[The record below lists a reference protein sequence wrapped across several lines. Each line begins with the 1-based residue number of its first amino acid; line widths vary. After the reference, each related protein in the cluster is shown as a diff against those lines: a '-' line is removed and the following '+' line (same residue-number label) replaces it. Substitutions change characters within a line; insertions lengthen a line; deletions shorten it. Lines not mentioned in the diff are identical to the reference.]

1 VFDSKVTL
9 PQRRMIGNW
18 QSLNVEKAAKAA
30 FESFKLLQKNAVRIP
45 VIFQAAALLPA
56 LAHPSHLLKV
66 SSWG

>member
-9 PQRRMIGNW
+9 PQWRKIGKW
-18 QSLNVEKAAKAA
+18 QSLNMEKAAKAA

-45 VIFQAAALLPA
+45 VVFQATALLPA

>member
-9 PQRRMIGNW
+9 PQRRKIGKW

-30 FESFKLLQKNAVRIP
+30 FESCKLLQKNAVRIP
-45 VIFQAAALLPA
+45 VVFQAAALLPA
-56 LAHPSHLLKV
+56 LAHPSHLRKV

>member
-1 VFDSKVTL
+1 MFDSKVTL

-45 VIFQAAALLPA
+45 VVFQAAALLPA
-56 LAHPSHLLKV
+56 LAHPSH
-66 SSWG
+66 